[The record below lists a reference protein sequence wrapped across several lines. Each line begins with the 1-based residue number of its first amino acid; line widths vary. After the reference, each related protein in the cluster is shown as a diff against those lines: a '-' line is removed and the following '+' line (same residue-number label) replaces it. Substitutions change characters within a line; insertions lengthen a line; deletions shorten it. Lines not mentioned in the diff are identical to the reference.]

1 MALKKNELYLYCFYP
16 NNRCHDAKE
25 KDLKVNKEDHCMTQH
40 IVKKEDI
47 PDNLADYTYDGSKFE
62 KIKDIEEERELFSLR
77 QERNRL
83 ISETDWWAS
92 ADLTMTT
99 EQKKYRQDLRD
110 ITKKYKSLTDVVFP
124 IKPTG

>member
-25 KDLKVNKEDHCMTQH
+25 KDLNVNKEDHCMTQH

-62 KIKDIEEERELFSLR
+62 KIKDIEEERQLFSLR

-83 ISETDWWAS
+83 IAETDWWAS

-99 EQKKYRQDLRD
+99 EQK
-110 ITKKYKSLTDVVFP
+110 FP
-124 IKPTG
+124 RPNATFNIVPQAQEKNRGHWRSII